1 MQYRVLAEKL
11 KEAAASVLPVTAI
24 VAVLCLALVRVDVG
38 LMLSFLLGSGLLI
51 LGMGLFTLGAELSMS
66 RIGNLIG
73 AKMTKSRKLWFI
85 LAVSFLLGV
94 AITMAEPD
102 LQVLATN
109 VPAIDKTVLI
119 VTVSVG
125 VGLFLML
132 CMVRILFSVS
142 LRLLLIVFYALLFLG
157 AFLSD
162 AGFLSV
168 AFDSG
173 GVTTGPMTVP
183 FIMALG
189 VGVASIRSD
198 ENAKADSF
206 GLVALCSIGPVMA
219 VMLLGAIYPTDTQ
232 ADVNM
237 VIGGFETTVELG
249 GAYLRSLPT
258 YMLEVAMALLP
269 IFVFF
274 LLFQVFS
281 LRLRRLPLTK
291 IVMGVG
297 YTFLGLVLFLTGVNV
312 GFSPLGYVLGKE
324 LVTSGLSALLIPLA
338 MLMGWFI
345 IDAEPAVH
353 ILNKQVE
360 ELTSGAISAK
370 AMGLSL
376 SVAVALANGLAMVR
390 VLTGLPIL
398 YFLLP
403 GYAVALG
410 LSFFVPRTFT
420 AIAFDSGG
428 VASGPLTATFMLPLA
443 MGACTAL
450 GGNVMTDAFGLVA
463 LVAMMPLITV
473 QVMGGIYVLKSRTKT
488 DAPVLPSFGENEIIE
503 LWEAVLMEL
512 YYLITISDR
521 DRAEMLSAI
530 YHAAGTGM
538 VLTKLGRG
546 TATGEQLSSYGL
558 DATEKAVVSTV
569 ADAEADPADFQGGEA
584 EALYR
589 HPRKRRDDGNSAQK
603 RGWWQDAGLFD
614 RFYTDRRKTRDGF
627 FA

>member
-1 MQYRVLAEKL
+1 MNLQYRVLAEKL

-232 ADVNM
+232 ADVGM

-258 YMLEVAMALLP
+258 YILEVAMALLP

-281 LRLRRLPLTK
+281 LRLRKLPLTK

-410 LSFFVPRTFT
+410 LSIFVPRTFS

-503 LWEAVLMEL
+503 LWEAV
-512 YYLITISDR
+512 
-521 DRAEMLSAI
+521 
-530 YHAAGTGM
+530 
-538 VLTKLGRG
+538 
-546 TATGEQLSSYGL
+546 
-558 DATEKAVVSTV
+558 
-569 ADAEADPADFQGGEA
+569 
-584 EALYR
+584 
-589 HPRKRRDDGNSAQK
+589 
-603 RGWWQDAGLFD
+603 
-614 RFYTDRRKTRDGF
+614 
-627 FA
+627 